1 VPSLSLFGD
10 WAEESGRGLNCG
22 CPASG
27 FGLFPNNQIFG
38 KNIIL
43 KLKKK
48 LFAKSSAFFP
58 YFSYFN
64 LRKKN

>member
-38 KNIIL
+38 K
-43 KLKKK
+43 KYKFKVKKK
-48 LFAKSSAFFP
+48 KNYLRKVLHFFP
-58 YFSYFN
+58 ISHI
-64 LRKKN
+64 LI